1 MATDTSMTKPLFPSR
16 VEQPDRQRSSADS
29 SRTGT
34 VLLVPI
40 DGSVERT
47 PVSVELDLTRADGV
61 LVLGDL
67 RRAAESHHSAGDFEV
82 AHRLWTVVREAADR
96 LDHEALV
103 ARSVAMGDGALLE
116 IQAAHRSASR
126 SSQMS
131 GSGGGRRGVT
141 YDYVSLA
148 ADRESGMTQRETASK
163 WECSPATVSRA
174 VRYVAVRDELL
185 ASSPEIINKIH
196 LGKSVDELAGE
207 YVVETKIM
215 RWVVSSYWD
224 RRG

>member
-1 MATDTSMTKPLFPSR
+1 MATDTSMTKQLFPSR
-16 VEQPDRQRSSADS
+16 IEEPLALDSSAES

-34 VLLVPI
+34 ILLVPI
-40 DGSVERT
+40 EGSVERT
-47 PVSVELDLTRADGV
+47 AVSVELDLTRTDGV

-82 AHRLWTVVREAADR
+82 AHRLWTVVREAAGR
-96 LDHEALV
+96 LDHDALV
-103 ARSVAMGDGALLE
+103 TRSTAMGDGALLE
-116 IQAAHRSASR
+116 IQAARKSASR
-126 SSQMS
+126 SNERS

-148 ADRESGMTQRETASK
+148 ADRDSGMTQRETASK

-174 VRYVAVRDELL
+174 VRYVAIRDELL
-185 ASSPEIINKIH
+185 ATSPEVMNKIH
-196 LGKSVDELAGE
+196 VGHSVDELAGE
-207 YVVETKIM
+207 YVVETKVM
-215 RWVVSSYWD
+215 RWIVSSYWD